1 MSNELT
7 SKPHIYAKSQNINI
21 LYFPPTFNLLTRWMK
36 PDFVNIILN
45 QQLLSQM
52 RKFPISHRVRMGVI
66 LYICCVFPEHFFLRM
81 DSHFSSFNFFN
92 TWGRITSFSIVSWSH
107 VNMCEFT
114 YNQYGSHNKTP
125 YTLKL

>member
-52 RKFPISHRVRMGVI
+52 RKFPISHRVRTGVI